1 MPVKIKLGLSLLVV
15 LVAAIASYYQ
25 HALGTMLSSTWL
37 PSSDSS

>member
-25 HALGTMLSSTWL
+25 HALGHDVVQYVL